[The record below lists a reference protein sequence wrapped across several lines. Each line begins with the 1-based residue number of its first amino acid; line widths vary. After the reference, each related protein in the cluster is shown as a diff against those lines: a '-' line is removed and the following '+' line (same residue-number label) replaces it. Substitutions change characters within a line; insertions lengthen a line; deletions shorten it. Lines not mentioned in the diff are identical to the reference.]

1 MTGSGPDVTLAEL
14 EQAAQF
20 VHRTMPPTPQYELGQ
35 SQCGRRLERRQYRTH
50 APLAGS
56 WRGHADG
63 GVNSGWSLG

>member
-1 MTGSGPDVTLAEL
+1 MTGSVLDVTLDEL

-35 SQCGRRLERRQYRTH
+35 SQCGHRLERRQYRTH

-56 WRGHADG
+56 WRGTPTAG
-63 GVNSGWSLG
+63 